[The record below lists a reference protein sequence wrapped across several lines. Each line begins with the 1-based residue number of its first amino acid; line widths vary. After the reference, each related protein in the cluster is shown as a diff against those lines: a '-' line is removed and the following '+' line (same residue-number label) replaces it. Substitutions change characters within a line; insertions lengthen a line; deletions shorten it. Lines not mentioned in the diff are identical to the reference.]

1 MKTIEVVGQIRTGL
15 GKSET
20 NSLRKEGKIP
30 CVIYGT
36 GETLH
41 FATEPLSVRDLIYT
55 NEFRK
60 AKVQLDGKDVECI
73 VKDVQYHPVSDSIV
87 HIDFQAL
94 VSGKSVKVNLP
105 LKLQGVSDGQKVG
118 GTLVQKMRK
127 LQVFAKP
134 EALVEFIS
142 VDITTLELGKSL
154 RVRDVKLPEGVEAIT
169 NSSIPVASID
179 IPRALRSAQ
188 TKAANEGKK
197 K

>member
-94 VSGKSVKVNLP
+94 VSGKSVIVNLP

>member
-1 MKTIEVVGQIRTGL
+1 MKTIEVKAQNRTGL
-15 GKSET
+15 GKSQT
-20 NSLRKEGKIP
+20 KNIRKGGLVP
-30 CVIYGT
+30 CVVYGN

-41 FATEPLSVRDLIYT
+41 FSTEPLEVRDLIYT

-60 AKVQLDGKDVECI
+60 ASINLDGKTIECI
-73 VKDVQYHPVSDSIV
+73 VKDVQYHPVSDAIL
-87 HIDFQAL
+87 HIDFQTL
-94 VSGKSVKVNLP
+94 IPGKLVKVNLP
-105 LKLQGVSDGQKVG
+105 LKLVGTSEGQKVG
-118 GTLVQKMRK
+118 GILVQKMRK

-134 EALVEFIS
+134 ESLSETIN

-154 RVRDVKLPEGVEAIT
+154 RVRDIKLSEGVEAIT
-169 NSSIPVASID
+169 NGSIPVASID

>member
-1 MKTIEVVGQIRTGL
+1 MKTIEVKAQNRTGL
-15 GKSET
+15 GKSQT
-20 NSLRKEGKIP
+20 KNIRKGGLIP
-30 CVIYGT
+30 CIVYGN

-41 FATEPLSVRDLIYT
+41 FSTEPLEIRDLIYT

-60 AKVQLDGKDVECI
+60 ANINLDGKSVECI
-73 VKDVQYHPVSDSIV
+73 IKDVQYHPVSDAILHV
-87 HIDFQAL
+87 DFQTL
-94 VSGKSVKVNLP
+94 TPGKAVKVNLP
-105 LKLQGVSDGQKVG
+105 IRLVGTSEGQKVG

-134 EALVEFIS
+134 ESLSETIN
-142 VDITTLELGKSL
+142 VDITSLELGKSL
-154 RVRDVKLPEGVEAIT
+154 RVRDIKLSEGVEAIT
-169 NSSIPVASID
+169 NGSIPVASID

>member
-1 MKTIEVVGQIRTGL
+1 MKTIEVKAQNRTGL
-15 GKSET
+15 GKSQT
-20 NSLRKEGKIP
+20 KNIRKDGFVP
-30 CVIYGT
+30 CIVYGN

-41 FATEPLSVRDLIYT
+41 FSTEPLEIRDLIYT

-60 AKVQLDGKDVECI
+60 ASINLDGKTIECI
-73 VKDVQYHPVSDSIV
+73 DKDVQYHPVSDAILHV
-87 HIDFQAL
+87 DFQTL
-94 VSGKSVKVNLP
+94 IPGKPVKVNLP
-105 LKLQGVSDGQKVG
+105 IRLVGTSEGQKVG

-134 EALVEFIS
+134 ESLSETIN
-142 VDITTLELGKSL
+142 VDITSLELGKSL
-154 RVRDVKLPEGVEAIT
+154 RVRDIKLSDGVEAIT
-169 NSSIPVASID
+169 NGSIPVASID

>member
-1 MKTIEVVGQIRTGL
+1 MKTIEVKAQNRTGL
-15 GKSET
+15 GKSQT
-20 NSLRKEGKIP
+20 KNIRKGGLIP
-30 CVIYGT
+30 CIVYGN

-41 FATEPLSVRDLIYT
+41 FSTEPLEIRDLIYT

-60 AKVQLDGKDVECI
+60 ASINLDGKNIECI
-73 VKDVQYHPVSDSIV
+73 IKDVQYHPVSDNIL
-87 HIDFQAL
+87 HIDFQTLTA
-94 VSGKSVKVNLP
+94 GKAVKVNLP
-105 LKLQGVSDGQKVG
+105 IRLVGTSEGQKVG

-134 EALVEFIS
+134 ESLSETIN
-142 VDITTLELGKSL
+142 VDITSLELGKSL
-154 RVRDVKLPEGVEAIT
+154 RVRDIKLAEGVEAIT
-169 NSSIPVASID
+169 NGSIPVASID

>member
-1 MKTIEVVGQIRTGL
+1 MKTIEVKAQSRTGL
-15 GKSET
+15 GKSKT
-20 NSLRKEGKIP
+20 KNIRKEGLVP
-30 CVIYGT
+30 CVVYGN

-41 FATEPLSVRDLIYT
+41 FSTEPLEIRDLIYT

-60 AKVQLDGKDVECI
+60 ASINLEGKNIECI
-73 VKDVQYHPVSDSIV
+73 IKDVQYHPVSDAILHV
-87 HIDFQAL
+87 DFQTL
-94 VSGKSVKVNLP
+94 MPGKLVKVNLP
-105 LKLQGVSDGQKVG
+105 IKLVGTSEGQKVG

-134 EALVEFIS
+134 EALSETIN

-154 RVRDVKLPEGVEAIT
+154 RVRDIKLSEGVEAIT
-169 NSSIPVASID
+169 NGSIPVASID

>member
-1 MKTIEVVGQIRTGL
+1 MKTIEVKAQSRTGL
-15 GKSET
+15 GKSKT
-20 NSLRKEGKIP
+20 KNIRKEGLVP
-30 CVIYGT
+30 CVVYGN

-41 FATEPLSVRDLIYT
+41 FSTEPLEIRDLIYT

-60 AKVQLDGKDVECI
+60 ASINFEGKNIECI
-73 VKDVQYHPVSDSIV
+73 IKDVQYHPVSDAILHV
-87 HIDFQAL
+87 DFQTLMPVKL
-94 VSGKSVKVNLP
+94 VGTSE
-105 LKLQGVSDGQKVG
+105 GQKVG

-134 EALVEFIS
+134 EALSETIN

-154 RVRDVKLPEGVEAIT
+154 RVRDIKLSEGVEAIT
-169 NSSIPVASID
+169 NGSIPVASID

>member
-60 AKVQLDGKDVECI
+60 AKVQLNGKDVECI